1 MNDRHP
7 DNDTIKM
14 RQRSDW
20 NAVSK
25 GWEKWWSTLEEGAR
39 QVSERM
45 LELTQ
50 LQENH
55 RVLDIATGIGEPAL
69 SAAQRVGPGG
79 HVLATDQAREML
91 SIAEKRARLAGLEN
105 LSFQEIDGES
115 LQGLNGQFDVIL
127 CRWGLMF
134 FPALDIALK
143 NINHQLI
150 RGGRFAAAVW
160 STPDKVPSIS
170 LSMNVVR
177 EKLQL
182 PPPPP
187 GTPNPFILSDTD
199 SLIQAFQVAGFQ
211 SVRCE
216 SIEVVFSIDSAEAY
230 TEFTRDISA
239 PVVALLSGQ
248 DEDTQDAVWSAITEA
263 ARAYEAEDGSIRM
276 VNEAFI
282 ISGAHE

>member
-1 MNDRHP
+1 MTDNHP
-7 DNDTIKM
+7 DNEAIKT

-20 NAVSK
+20 NAVSG

-39 QVSERM
+39 HVSERM
-45 LELTQ
+45 MDLAQ

-69 SAAQRVGPGG
+69 SAARRVGPDG
-79 HVLATDQAREML
+79 HVLAIDQAPQML
-91 SIAEKRARLAGLEN
+91 DIAAKRAREAGLEH
-105 LSFQEIDGES
+105 LTFQELDGES
-115 LQGLNGQFDVIL
+115 LQGINGQFDTVL

-143 NINHQLI
+143 NINQQLI

-177 EKLQL
+177 EMLDV

-187 GTPNPFILSDTD
+187 GTPNPFVLSNTD
-199 SLIQAFQVAGFQ
+199 SLVQAFQVAGFQ
-211 SVRCE
+211 NVRCE
-216 SIEVVFSIDSAEAY
+216 SIEVVFSIPSAEAY

-239 PVVALLSGQ
+239 PVVALVSGE
-248 DEDTQDAVWSAITEA
+248 DEETQEAVWNALTEA
-263 ARAYEAEDGSIRM
+263 ARNYETEDRSIRM
-276 VNEAFI
+276 VNEAFVI
-282 ISGAHE
+282 CGSHE